1 MKLAFIVHIEH
12 YTPQVMEL
20 LERCKI
26 DYYTRWE
33 HAKGKGHLTEPHL
46 GTGTY
51 ASLNSVMMIGFESEA
66 PLEALIQAIRQANA
80 EIKRPSDHIRL
91 FQVPLERVV

>member
-12 YTPQVMEL
+12 YTSLVMEL
-20 LERCKI
+20 LEKCKI

-46 GTGTY
+46 GTGSFG
-51 ASLNSVMMIGFESEA
+51 SLNGVLMIGFEDEA
-66 PLEALIQAIRQANA
+66 PLQALIQAIQTANA
-80 EIKRPSDHIRL
+80 EIQRPSDRIRL
-91 FQVPLERVV
+91 FQLPLERIV